1 MDSQAS
7 DLHPDAASGNPQRAQ
22 QSIDTEASD
31 ATIDI
36 PDSLYNQP
44 PDFRGLSSDFLNENA
59 EFLPIHVDDE
69 SQTTDYSYSSTC
81 VPKRLQKL
89 IRSIEND
96 TVPEYLNLRDW
107 QHVRF
112 TVANLKAVFEAVLG
126 NTSIR
131 RVDLEVHK
139 RVWPSPRCSN
149 R

>member
-22 QSIDTEASD
+22 QSIETEASY

-59 EFLPIHVDDE
+59 EFLQIHVDDE

-89 IRSIEND
+89 IFIILD
-96 TVPEYLNLRDW
+96 TGI
-107 QHVRF
+107 
-112 TVANLKAVFEAVLG
+112 VAGLAAAFNAKDSG
-126 NTSIR
+126 
-131 RVDLEVHK
+131 K
-139 RVWPSPRCSN
+139 
-149 R
+149 